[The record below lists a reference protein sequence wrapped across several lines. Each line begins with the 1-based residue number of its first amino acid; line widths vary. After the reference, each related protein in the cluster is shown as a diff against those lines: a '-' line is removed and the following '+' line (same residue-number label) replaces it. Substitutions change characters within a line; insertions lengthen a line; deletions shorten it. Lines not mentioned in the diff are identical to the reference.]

1 MSEHGE
7 SQRATDSGGTSPEE
21 ALVAAS
27 LEAEPKIETHGGW
40 LTELRLAAG
49 FLTILPVL
57 PCVGASGEA
66 VAGSLGWFPLIGF
79 VMGGILVVEDFALA
93 ALFGHVIA
101 SALAVLTLSV
111 LTGALHLDAL
121 GDTADALGAA
131 SDRRRALDIMR
142 DSRIGTF
149 GTVAIALFLGLEI
162 IALARTSAFG
172 AGRRA
177 AALWLAPGLARWA
190 MAAVSWRVEYLR
202 PGGAGA
208 TMLRGSGD
216 RNVAL
221 ASAITAVAI
230 IPVLSTHALAACAV
244 AIAIVVALRA
254 VYQRWLG
261 GVTGDLIGA
270 AGELVE
276 VAVLLVMASR

>member
-1 MSEHGE
+1 MSESGE
-7 SQRATDSGGTSPEE
+7 GQRTPDSGGTSPQE
-21 ALVAAS
+21 ASAS
-27 LEAEPKIETHGGW
+27 LGIAPPVETRGGW
-40 LTELRLAAG
+40 LVELRLAAG

-57 PCVGASGEA
+57 PRTIAPSEA
-66 VAGSLGWFPLIGF
+66 VAGSLGSFPLIGF
-79 VMGGILVVEDFALA
+79 VMGGVLVVENFALA
-93 ALFGHVIA
+93 AVFGNA
-101 SALAVLTLSV
+101 LSAALLVLTLTV

-149 GTVAIALFLGLEI
+149 GTVAIVLFIGLEI

-172 AGRRA
+172 AGRIA

-190 MAAVSWRVEYLR
+190 MVAVSWRVEYLR
-202 PGGAGA
+202 PAGAGA
-208 TMLRGSGD
+208 TMLRGGGD

-221 ASAITAVAI
+221 ASAIAAVAM
-230 IPVLSTHALAACAV
+230 IPVLSAHALAACAL
-244 AIAIVVALRA
+244 AIAIAVAVRA

>member
-1 MSEHGE
+1 MSAHGDGWGTPE
-7 SQRATDSGGTSPEE
+7 QGGTPSKEASP
-21 ALVAAS
+21 S
-27 LEAEPKIETHGGW
+27 TDAETSNGEPRGGW

-57 PCVGASGEA
+57 PRYDAAPEA
-66 VAGSLGWFPLIGF
+66 VEGSLGWFSLIGF
-79 VMGGILVVEDFALA
+79 AIGGILIFEHLGLS
-93 ALFGHVIA
+93 ALFGTTLGA
-101 SALAVLTLSV
+101 ALVVLTLTV

-149 GTVAIALFLGLEI
+149 GTVAIVLFLGLEI

-172 AGRRA
+172 AGRSA

-190 MAAVSWRVEYLR
+190 MAAVSWRIEYLR
-202 PGGAGA
+202 RGGAGA
-208 TMLRGSGD
+208 TMLRGGGD
-216 RNVAL
+216 RNIAL
-221 ASAITAVAI
+221 ASAIAALAM
-230 IPVLSTHALAACAV
+230 IPVLSVHALVALAV
-244 AIAIVVALRA
+244 AIAIAATLRA
-254 VYQRWLG
+254 VYRGWLG